1 MKLVGLFSG
10 GKDSTYAMHKAIQDG
25 HEIHFIGTVM
35 SENPHSYMYHTD
47 NIGMVM
53 LLSQALGMQLA
64 TKKSFG
70 EKEKE
75 VEDIKILVKDLDVD
89 GILCG
94 AIESEYQR
102 SRVAQVCEELGI
114 KLVAPLW
121 HIDVEQYLRNMI
133 KEGFKVII
141 VGVAADGLDESWL
154 GRELDDKC
162 IDDLLEVQKKHGIHI
177 AGEGGEFETLV
188 LDCPLYKSRVE
199 VTDSEVK
206 WDGTSGSFVI
216 KDAKL
221 IPKN

>member
-10 GKDSTYAMHKAIQDG
+10 GKDSTYAIYKAKQEGHK
-25 HEIHFIGTVM
+25 IHFLGTVM
-35 SENPHSYMYHTD
+35 SENPESYMYHTD

-53 LLSQALGMQLA
+53 LLSQTLGMQLA

-70 EKEKE
+70 VKEKE
-75 VEDIKILVKDLDVD
+75 VEDINILVKDLDIE

-102 SRVAQVCEELGI
+102 SRVAKVCEELKI
-114 KLVAPLW
+114 ELVAPLW
-121 HIDVEQYLRNMI
+121 HIDVEKYLRTMV

-154 GRELDDKC
+154 GREIDDKC
-162 IDDLLEVQKKHGIHI
+162 IDDLLEVKKKHGIHI

-188 LDCPLYKSRVE
+188 LDCPLYQSRVE
-199 VTDSEVK
+199 VTDSEKK